1 MACSARGHRAADP
14 DVPVGPVRGPAG
26 RVRRGPAPAVVPE
39 VASAG
44 HREGG
49 GPPERPEVGMRV
61 AAPAARGPGRP
72 DRTAAAGAGAPVA
85 VLAVPVA
92 VLAVPV
98 AVPAVDPAACRAD
111 RPVSEVP
118 AGVVVPAVEAR
129 GAALAVAAAGA
140 PGREV
145 PGTAVAG
152 VRARVVG
159 EVHAPNARDRPRVR
173 AGCPPARPPRALSVE
188 AALGRFRVIGIAA
201 QAQPR
206 SSPRVRTRRY
216 IRRPARS
223 TRATP
228 AVAVN
233 TTMTSPNSLD
243 VSSMREV

>member
-1 MACSARGHRAADP
+1 MACSARGHRAAGP

-72 DRTAAAGAGAPVA
+72 DRTAAAGAAAPG
-85 VLAVPVA
+85 AVP
-92 VLAVPV
+92 AVPV

-159 EVHAPNARDRPRVR
+159 EVPAPNARDRPRVR

-206 SSPRVRTRRY
+206 SSPRVLTRRY